1 MAAGKL
7 ILKEEVIMKAIY
19 FLVALSFSVLLYGCA
34 TFQGAGQYE
43 AGKQAL
49 YAGNYPTA
57 LAYFTQAEQTNP
69 DAVYGAT
76 LRLGILTYVGQ
87 TQYLTGRYT
96 EARQTLR
103 KELLQHPSD
112 NVALLYL
119 GLTEARLGNRQAAL
133 GHIEKGMM
141 GIDHFLNYITS
152 AFRYSFGQFWDPSGN
167 IRASIKQDL
176 TLIQGANTNWPALIA
191 AGEKLGIR
199 IEEEEEK
206 ARQQQQ
212 QMMNENFGPGG

>member
-1 MAAGKL
+1 MITGRAF
-7 ILKEEVIMKAIY
+7 I
-19 FLVALSFSVLLYGCA
+19 VALSFSVLLSACA
-34 TFQGAGQYE
+34 GGTFETAGQYE

-49 YAGNYPTA
+49 YTGNYQTA
-57 LAYFTQAEQTNP
+57 LAYFQQAAQNNP
-69 DAVYGAT
+69 NAVYGAT

-87 TQYLTGRYT
+87 TQYLTGRYA

-103 KELLQHPSD
+103 KELSQRPSD

-133 GHIEKGMM
+133 GHIENGMKG
-141 GIDHFLNYITS
+141 IAAFLNYISTNFS
-152 AFRYSFGQFWDPSGN
+152 YSFGQFWDPSGT
-167 IRASIKQDL
+167 IRAYIKSDL

-212 QMMNENFGPGG
+212 QMLDEQFAR

>member
-1 MAAGKL
+1 
-7 ILKEEVIMKAIY
+7 MKAIY
-19 FLVALSFSVLLYGCA
+19 FPAALSLSVLLFACA
-34 TFQGAGQYE
+34 GGTFQTAGEYE

-57 LAYFTQAEQTNP
+57 LAYFQQAAQANP
-69 DAVYGAT
+69 NAVYGAT

-87 TQYLTGRYT
+87 TQYLTGRFA
-96 EARQTLR
+96 EARQSLR
-103 KELLQHPSD
+103 KELSQHPSD

-119 GLTEARLGNRQAAL
+119 GLTEARLGDRQAAL
-133 GHIEKGMM
+133 PHIENAMK

-167 IRASIKQDL
+167 IRATIKTDL
-176 TLIQGANTNWPALIA
+176 AMIAGPNTNWPALIA

-212 QMMNENFGPGG
+212 QMLDEQFAR

>member
-1 MAAGKL
+1 
-7 ILKEEVIMKAIY
+7 MKAIY
-19 FLVALSFSVLLYGCA
+19 LVALSLSALLSACA
-34 TFQGAGQYE
+34 GGAFQTAGQYE

-57 LAYFTQAEQTNP
+57 LGYFQEAAQNNP
-69 DAVYGAT
+69 NAVYGAT

-87 TQYLTGRYT
+87 TQYLTGNYAG
-96 EARQTLR
+96 ARQSLR
-103 KELLQHPSD
+103 KELSQHPSD
-112 NVALLYL
+112 NVGLLYL

-133 GHIEKGMM
+133 GHIEHAMM

-152 AFRYSFGQFWDPSGN
+152 AFRYTFGQYWDPSGN
-167 IRASIKQDL
+167 IRASIKSDL
-176 TLIQGANTNWPALIA
+176 TLIKGANTDWPQLIA

-199 IEEEEEK
+199 IEEEEEN

-212 QMMNENFGPGG
+212 QMMENQFGP

>member
-1 MAAGKL
+1 
-7 ILKEEVIMKAIY
+7 MKAIHS
-19 FLVALSFSVLLYGCA
+19 LVALSLSALLSACA
-34 TFQGAGQYE
+34 GGTFQTAGEYE
-43 AGKQAL
+43 SGKQAL
-49 YAGNYPTA
+49 YAGNYETA
-57 LAYFTQAEQTNP
+57 LAYFQQAAQNNP
-69 DAVYGAT
+69 NAVYGAT

-87 TQYLTGRYT
+87 TQYLTGRYA

-103 KELLQHPSD
+103 KELSQHPSD

-133 GHIEKGMM
+133 GHIENGMKG
-141 GIDHFLNYITS
+141 IASFLNYVTTNF
-152 AFRYSFGQFWDPSGN
+152 AYSFGQFWDPSGN
-167 IRASIKQDL
+167 IRATIKTDL
-176 TLIQGANTNWPALIA
+176 AMISGPNTDWPALIA

-212 QMMNENFGPGG
+212 QMMDQNFGGGR

>member
-1 MAAGKL
+1 
-7 ILKEEVIMKAIY
+7 MKAIHS
-19 FLVALSFSVLLYGCA
+19 LVVLSLSVLLSACA
-34 TFQGAGQYE
+34 TFQSAGQYE

-49 YAGNYPTA
+49 YAGNYQTA
-57 LAYFTQAEQTNP
+57 LDYFAQAAQTNP

-87 TQYLTGRYT
+87 TQYLTGRYA

-103 KELLQHPSD
+103 KELSQHPSD

-133 GHIEKGMM
+133 GHIENAMM

-152 AFRYSFGQFWDPSGN
+152 AFRYSFGRYWDPGGN
-167 IRASIKQDL
+167 IRASIKSDL
-176 TLIQGANTNWPALIA
+176 AMISGANTDWPQLIA
-191 AGEKLGIR
+191 AGERLGIR

-212 QMMNENFGPGG
+212 QMMGNQFGP

>member
-1 MAAGKL
+1 
-7 ILKEEVIMKAIY
+7 MKATYSLAAIS
-19 FLVALSFSVLLYGCA
+19 LSVLLSACA
-34 TFQGAGQYE
+34 TIQTAGEYE
-43 AGKQAL
+43 SGKQAL

-57 LAYFTQAEQTNP
+57 LAYFTQAAQANP

-87 TQYLTGRYT
+87 TQYLTGRYA

-103 KELLQHPSD
+103 KELSQHPSD

-133 GHIEKGMM
+133 GHIENGMK
-141 GIDHFLNYITS
+141 GIDQFLNYVTS
-152 AFRYSFGQFWDPSGN
+152 TFRYSFGQFWDPSGN
-167 IRASIKQDL
+167 IRATIKTDL
-176 TLIQGANTNWPALIA
+176 AMISGANTDWPQLIA

-212 QMMNENFGPGG
+212 QMMEQNFGGGR

>member
-1 MAAGKL
+1 
-7 ILKEEVIMKAIY
+7 MKAINFLAL
-19 FLVALSFSVLLYGCA
+19 FLVAAFFSACA
-34 TFQGAGQYE
+34 TIQTAGQYE

-57 LAYFTQAEQTNP
+57 LAYFTQAAQANP

-87 TQYLTGRYT
+87 TQYLTGRYA

-103 KELLQHPSD
+103 KELVQHPSD

-119 GLTEARLGNRQAAL
+119 GLAEARLGNRQAAL
-133 GHIEKGMM
+133 GHIEHGMM

-152 AFRYSFGQFWDPSGN
+152 AFRYSFGQYWDPGGT
-167 IRASIKQDL
+167 IRASIKTDL
-176 TLIQGANTNWPALIA
+176 AMISGPNTDWPALIA

-212 QMMNENFGPGG
+212 QMMNQQFQGP

>member
-1 MAAGKL
+1 
-7 ILKEEVIMKAIY
+7 MKARY
-19 FLVALSFSVLLYGCA
+19 SVVALSLSVLLSSCA
-34 TFQGAGQYE
+34 TIQTAGEYE

-49 YAGNYPTA
+49 YTGNYQTA
-57 LAYFTQAEQTNP
+57 LAYFQQAAQANP

-87 TQYLTGRYT
+87 TQYLTGRYV

-103 KELLQHPSD
+103 KELSQRPSD

-133 GHIEKGMM
+133 GHIENGMKG
-141 GIDHFLNYITS
+141 IANFLNYITTN
-152 AFRYSFGQFWDPSGN
+152 FVYSFGQFWDPGGN
-167 IRASIKQDL
+167 IRASIKKDL
-176 TLIQGANTNWPALIA
+176 TLIAGPNTDWPQLIA

-206 ARQQQQ
+206 ARRQQQE
-212 QMMNENFGPGG
+212 MMNQNFGPGR